1 MQSKSCGQ
9 PSALPLLRG
18 GLFLLSAGVGAIG
31 ALILKHAAACIACIP
46 DLELA
51 LPAKAGICGAM
62 LVIEVGCIAVL
73 MAVSSTQ
80 QDNEQ
85 END

>member
-1 MQSKSCGQ
+1 MQSKPRRQ
-9 PSALPLLRG
+9 PSALPLLSG
-18 GLFLLSAGVGAIG
+18 AIFLLSAAVGAIG
-31 ALILKHAAACIACIP
+31 ILVLKHTAACIACMP

-73 MAVSSTQ
+73 MAASSTQ
-80 QDNEQ
+80 QDNKQ